1 MTMTNDTSAKNSKAT
16 TSTEGKVLGIFFS
29 SGDLGD
35 VGRHAVAAA
44 LELPPSVVAR
54 IRVFSKDISKLLEA
68 NWKCNC
74 PKQHS
79 FTQNDRDRLEFVSLD
94 ASQDHLV
101 PALEGVH
108 ALVSC
113 LGSRQPFPSERIV
126 KQGTQRLVE
135 AALAC
140 GISRFVMISSVGIAD
155 DWPPMHWS
163 QEGRL
168 LEGFFRT
175 ICWGQYQDLTAA
187 EACARAAAQR
197 NPAFDFL
204 IVRPVALSEEAQ
216 PVGTWHLQSSK
227 HEDPH
232 PTTQISKM
240 DCARLM
246 VEEAIFPTLSQ
257 RAVVLGGDHNQVSC
271 NDHQKSSYE
280 EFAFLNE

>member
-1 MTMTNDTSAKNSKAT
+1 MAMAMSSDTNATAAKDSNIAKDKPAT
-16 TSTEGKVLGIFFS
+16 GQVIAIFFS

-44 LELPPSVVAR
+44 LELPPSVVAS
-54 IRVFSKDISKLLEA
+54 IRVFSKDTSKILEEQ

-74 PKQHS
+74 QRRHF
-79 FTQNDRDRLEFVSLD
+79 FTEKDHDRLRFVSLN
-94 ASQDHLV
+94 AAQDDLL
-101 PALEGVH
+101 PALQGVH
-108 ALVSC
+108 AVVSC

-140 GISRFVMISSVGIAD
+140 RISRFVMISSVGIAD

-163 QEGRL
+163 REGQL

-175 ICWGQYQDLTAA
+175 ICWEQYQDLSAA

-204 IVRPVALSEEAQ
+204 IVRPVALPEHMQ
-216 PVGTWHLQSSK
+216 PIGTWRIQTSK
-227 HEDPH
+227 HDDPH
-232 PTTQISKM
+232 PTTEISKM

-246 VEEAIFPTLSQ
+246 INEAISPTLSQ
-257 RAVVLGGDHNQVSC
+257 RAVVLGGV
-271 NDHQKSSYE
+271 E
-280 EFAFLNE
+280 E